1 MAKFIATFNDTI
13 DDIEINGFT
22 VLTDKE
28 VEEYEELAYS
38 ITWPFTYKMGEYELE
53 FSNGDDLLSKIDF
66 KEISFEDSKSLKKL
80 FNNEF
85 GVFIGFDFLEDIVHE
100 EEEDYDDDNDEFE
113 DDGYDGY
120 GSNFYED
127 DDYDENY

>member
-1 MAKFIATFNDTI
+1 MAKFIAIYNDTVE
-13 DDIEINGFT
+13 DIEINGFS
-22 VLTDKE
+22 VFTDKE

-53 FSNGDDLLSKIDF
+53 FSNGEDLLSKIDF
-66 KEISFEDSKSLKKL
+66 KEVSFEESKSLKKL

-85 GVFIGFDFLEDIVHE
+85 GVFITYDYLSSIVD
-100 EEEDYDDDNDEFE
+100 EEDDYGDDEDEFD

-120 GSNFYED
+120 GTNFYDD
-127 DDYDENY
+127 DDYDDNY